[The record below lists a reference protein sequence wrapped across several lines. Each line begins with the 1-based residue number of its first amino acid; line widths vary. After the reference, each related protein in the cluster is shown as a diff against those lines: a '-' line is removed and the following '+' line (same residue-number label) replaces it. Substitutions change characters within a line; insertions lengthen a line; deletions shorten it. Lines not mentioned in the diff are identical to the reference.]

1 MVYRRGSRRYG
12 RRSRRRAVSWY
23 NRKYS
28 TLQLAKKAW
37 YATKYLKGLVN
48 SEMFHKNN
56 TFTLG
61 ATQSKIFSFVNI
73 AVGDDETSRTGNSIL
88 LRNLYIRGTMEINSA
103 VTGDTR
109 ITCMLVKDKQQVAD
123 TTPTITDIVT
133 SSTDP
138 DTLLAT
144 GNFGRFKVMWR
155 KTYALT
161 PVSGGRNVVSLNK
174 YWKIYDHVRYNGTAN
189 TDVQKN
195 GYYFVIITSENVNFP
210 SININA
216 RTGYH
221 DN

>member
-1 MVYRRGSRRYG
+1 MVFRRTSRSYK
-12 RRSRRRAVSWY
+12 RRPRRRVSWY

-61 ATQSKIFSFVNI
+61 AAQSQIWSMVNVAI
-73 AVGDDETSRTGNSIL
+73 GDDDASRTGNSIL
-88 LRNLYIRGTMEINSA
+88 LRNLYVRGTIEINSA

-109 ITCMLVKDKQQVAD
+109 VTCMLVKDKQQIAD
-123 TTPTITDIVT
+123 SSPSISDIVT
-133 SSTDP
+133 SATDP

-144 GNFGRFKVMWR
+144 GTLGRFKIMWR
-155 KTYALT
+155 KTYILT
-161 PVSGGRNVVSLNK
+161 PASGGRNALSLNK
-174 YWKIYDHVRYNGTAN
+174 YWKIYDHVRYNGPLG
-189 TDVQKN
+189 TDTQKN
-195 GYYFVIITSENVNFP
+195 GYYLVVISSENVNYP
-210 SININA
+210 SVRFNT